1 MKKLAFYMLMLV
13 MSIGYA
19 YAQGGADIKFDKTTH
34 NFGTFSENNPVVS
47 CTFTFTNVGD
57 APLVIHQAVA
67 SCGCTV
73 PEYTQEPVM
82 PGKTGTIKITYN
94 GTGKYPGHFKKSI
107 TLRTNAKT
115 EMMRLFV
122 PKTPN
127 KRFYD
132 TEKRRIFQF
141 SFFLLS
147 LKSIMEYI
155 SQS

>member
-1 MKKLAFYMLMLV
+1 
-13 MSIGYA
+13 
-19 YAQGGADIKFDKTTH
+19 
-34 NFGTFSENNPVVS
+34 
-47 CTFTFTNVGD
+47 
-57 APLVIHQAVA
+57 
-67 SCGCTV
+67 
-73 PEYTQEPVM
+73 M

-94 GTGKYPGHFKKSI
+94 GTGKYPGHFKKSV

-122 PKTPN
+122 EGNMTAKDAN

-132 TEKRRIFQF
+132 TEKGEFF
-141 SFFLLS
+141 NSPFFLLS